1 MSLTVSELNIYP
13 VKGLKGIALDEA
25 RATARGLENDRRW
38 MVVDAQG
45 SFLTQRHVPKM
56 ATVWTELF
64 DDALALSA
72 PDMDVLEVPLEARDG
87 EPMRAIVWRS
97 TCDAIAVS
105 PAADAWL
112 SEYLG
117 VPCRLVHMP
126 ESTRRYS
133 NPDYAGR
140 GKLVGFADGYAC
152 LATSHSSLAELNE
165 RLAVQ
170 GHRALPMNR
179 FRPNIVVAG
188 APAWAEDAWREIGI
202 GGAAFRAAKPC
213 GRCQVTTTDQATGE
227 VRGPEPLATLAT
239 YREHAE
245 FGIMFGMNWVV
256 DVPGALRVGDA
267 VTVRAQWAEMAAA
280 K

>member
-13 VKGLKGIALDEA
+13 VKGLKGIALEQA
-25 RATARGLENDRRW
+25 RVTERGLENDRRW
-38 MVVDAQG
+38 MVVDPAG
-45 SFLTQRHVPKM
+45 TFLSQRSVPRM
-56 ATVWTELF
+56 ATVWTELY

-72 PDMDVLEVPLEARDG
+72 PDMEVVEVPLEPRDG
-87 EPMRAIVWRS
+87 EPVRVVVWRS

-105 PAADAWL
+105 RAADAWL

-117 VPCRLVHMP
+117 TPCRLVRMP

-152 LATSHSSLAELNE
+152 LATSESSLGELNE
-165 RLAVQ
+165 RLGAQ
-170 GHRALPMNR
+170 GHRALAMNR

-188 APAWAEDAWREIGI
+188 GAPWAEDAWREIGI
-202 GGAAFRAAKPC
+202 GGAMLRAAKPC

-239 YREHAE
+239 YREHPE

-256 DVPGALRVGDA
+256 DVAGTIRVGDA
-267 VTVRAQWAEMAAA
+267 VTVRAHAPEMA
-280 K
+280 KT